1 MGGVTKAVEDVV
13 NDVGNGITQI
23 TQPIEK
29 EITKIFSPSSSGI
42 ASVDQGEQFARDTV
56 TTIAPLN
63 GAISPEQAAARAE
76 LEARQRGAKAQPT
89 APPAVG
95 ADSPYYQS
103 PEYKAYLERNS
114 GPLGPVGTADTYD
127 SPYFGTVGSG
137 SLGKQNDRAYEAYLA
152 RIAQESRVTPPVEV
166 IAPPYVPYTPPY
178 VPYTPPEASV
188 PIGGTAPPYT
198 PPVADT
204 SSPTSGTTMRFLNNP
219 FNTNTASNPS
229 AFQPMRNT
237 AAPVA
242 QPYNNANAFNQV
254 FNPTPTALP
263 MYSPAGTQL
272 NPNSGLI
279 TPVPPAPQNNQDFNT
294 SYNNLLSGYY
304 SNKPM

>member
-1 MGGVTKAVEDVV
+1 MGGAAKAVEDVV
-13 NDVGNGITQI
+13 KDVGNGITQI

-29 EITKIFSPSSSGI
+29 EVTKIFSPSSSGI
-42 ASVDQGEQFARDTV
+42 ASVDQGEEFAKAQV
-56 TTIAPLN
+56 ATIAPLN
-63 GAISPEQAAARAE
+63 GAIPRAE
-76 LEARQRGAKAQPT
+76 LEAQQRGAKAQPT

-95 ADSPYYQS
+95 LDSPYYQS
-103 PEYKAYLERNS
+103 PEYKAYMKAS
-114 GPLGPVGTADTYD
+114 SDPFGQIGTADMYD

-152 RIAQESRVTPPVEV
+152 RVAQESRVTPPVEV
-166 IAPPYVPYTPPY
+166 IAPPYVPYNPPPAQP
-178 VPYTPPEASV
+178 PYTPPNASV

-198 PPVADT
+198 PPVANT

-242 QPYNNANAFNQV
+242 QPYNNADAFNQV

-279 TPVPPAPQNNQDFNT
+279 TPVPPAPQNNQDFDT

>member
-1 MGGVTKAVEDVV
+1 MGGVANAINDVV
-13 NDVGNGITQI
+13 KSVGDGITQI

-29 EITKIFSPSSSGI
+29 EVTKVLAPPSSGT
-42 ASVDQGEQFARDTV
+42 ASVDSQQFAKEATA
-56 TTIAPLN
+56 IANPLS

-76 LEARQRGAKAQPT
+76 LEVQQRGAKAQPT

-95 ADSPYYQS
+95 LDSPYYQS
-103 PEYKAYLERNS
+103 PEYKAYMAANS
-114 GPLGPVGTADTYD
+114 DPFGQIGTADMYD

-152 RIAQESRVTPPVEV
+152 RVAQESRVTPPVEV
-166 IAPPYVPYTPPY
+166 IAPPY

-219 FNTNTASNPS
+219 FSTNTASNPS
-229 AFQPMRNT
+229 AFNPMRNT

-263 MYSPAGTQL
+263 MYSPTGTRL
-272 NPNSGLI
+272 NPDSGLI
-279 TPVPPAPQNNQDFNT
+279 TPVPPAPQNNQDFDN